1 MNLWQKIKKGLEQG
15 TSTVSEKAAEQLKDG
30 AKVVKEDAGKV
41 SEKTVYASKLA
52 KLKWE
57 QRGIEK
63 AILGELTKLGGKLY
77 NLFCGNSEMH
87 LKKGTQEDVQ
97 RLRSLEQDL

>member
-1 MNLWQKIKKGLEQG
+1 
-15 TSTVSEKAAEQLKDG
+15 
-30 AKVVKEDAGKV
+30 
-41 SEKTVYASKLA
+41 LA

-97 RLRSLEQDL
+97 RLRSLE